1 MLPVT
6 PEQRAGSSAA
16 QSGKINV
23 ILETLAL
30 LFVVVFLF
38 AMLLALTTAF
48 QNGFW

>member
-6 PEQRAGSSAA
+6 SEQRAGNSVPHT
-16 QSGKINV
+16 GKINL

-30 LFVVVFLF
+30 LFVVVFMV
-38 AMLLALTTAF
+38 AMLLAITTAC

>member
-6 PEQRAGSSAA
+6 PERAGSHFT
-16 QSGKINV
+16 QSGKIKHV
-23 ILETLAL
+23 LKTLAL